1 LFLLLLLPFR
11 KSGGKTVNKISIEKA
26 LMIRDGVVQT
36 IPKDKFA
43 EVLFAAD
50 GPH

>member
-1 LFLLLLLPFR
+1 VAKLL
-11 KSGGKTVNKISIEKA
+11 KKISIEKA

-50 GPH
+50 GPL